1 LTPQQTVGLLP
12 PLDGSACVWARESQ
26 SNLIRY
32 VIVQSLPQSLCLLQF
47 GFVQPGSIG

>member
-32 VIVQSLPQSLCLLQF
+32 AAHFI
-47 GFVQPGSIG
+47 